1 MKEEAMK
8 FHHLGLAGLAVGL
21 VLTGCSKPAPQAEA
35 VRPVRSV
42 VLGSAA
48 GLAGSFHAGEIRA
61 RHEARLAFR
70 VGGKVVARLVDVGA
84 EVKAGQALARL
95 ESNDVELDLAARRAK
110 LAAAEADWKQNEA
123 DIRRYRELL
132 AQNFISQAEFD
143 RRTSALAAA
152 KGGYQSALATAQLG
166 ENQQRY
172 TTLNA
177 DRAGVVTFLD
187 AEVGQVVNAGQV
199 VARVA
204 EPGQREVVIAV
215 AESQLAALRAA
226 SGFAVQLGQSSKHY
240 RGSLREL
247 SPDADPVTRTYTAR
261 IALNDA
267 DGAVQLGMTARVFP
281 QGSGPAGLSVP
292 LSAVLDENNR
302 HYLWVISGK
311 DAQVKRTE
319 VKLAQVSSDTAWIA
333 SGAQTGQ
340 EVVTAGVHL
349 LRDGQ
354 PVRRLTADPA
364 QAVGTQAK

>member
-1 MKEEAMK
+1 MK

-21 VLTGCSKPAPQAEA
+21 ALTGCSKPAPQAEA

-48 GLAGSFHAGEIRA
+48 SQAGSFHAGEIRA

-95 ESNDVELDLAARRAK
+95 ESNDVALDLAARRAK

-152 KGGYQSALATAQLG
+152 KGGYEAALATAQLG
-166 ENQQRY
+166 ENQQHY

-177 DRAGVVTFLD
+177 DRAGVVTYLD
-187 AEVGQVVNAGQV
+187 AEIGQVVNAGQV

-204 EPGQREVVIAV
+204 EPGATTPPP
-215 AESQLAALRAA
+215 APPTGAAGPPATPSWPAWPAPAHPPWPWPATRPGKPRPSMPPAPCAATPCLPGSAGPTTTGNRPLMCCTTRKMAAACSLPHLPGRA
-226 SGFAVQLGQSSKHY
+226 
-240 RGSLREL
+240 
-247 SPDADPVTRTYTAR
+247 
-261 IALNDA
+261 
-267 DGAVQLGMTARVFP
+267 
-281 QGSGPAGLSVP
+281 
-292 LSAVLDENNR
+292 
-302 HYLWVISGK
+302 
-311 DAQVKRTE
+311 
-319 VKLAQVSSDTAWIA
+319 
-333 SGAQTGQ
+333 TG
-340 EVVTAGVHL
+340 
-349 LRDGQ
+349 
-354 PVRRLTADPA
+354 
-364 QAVGTQAK
+364 

>member
-1 MKEEAMK
+1 MK

-21 VLTGCSKPAPQAEA
+21 ALTGCSKPAPQAEA

-48 GLAGSFHAGEIRA
+48 SQAGSFHAGEIRA

-95 ESNDVELDLAARRAK
+95 ESNDVALDLAARRAK

-166 ENQQRY
+166 ENQQHY

-177 DRAGVVTFLD
+177 DRAGVVTYLD
-187 AEVGQVVNAGQV
+187 AEIGQVVNAGQV

-204 EPGQREVVIAV
+204 EPGQREAVIAV
-215 AESQLAALRAA
+215 AESQLAEVRAA
-226 SGFAVQLGQSSKHY
+226 RGFVVQVGQLPGQY
-240 RGSLREL
+240 QGVLREL
-247 SPDADPVTRTYTAR
+247 APDADSVSRTYTAR
-261 IALNDA
+261 ITLKDA
-267 DGAVQLGMTARVFP
+267 DDSVRLGMSARVYP
-281 QGSGPAGLSVP
+281 QGEAAAPLSVP

-302 HYLWVISGK
+302 HYLWLLDGK
-311 DAQVKRTE
+311 TPQVKRVE
-319 VKLAQVSSDTAWIA
+319 VKLAKVSSDTAWIA
-333 SGAQTGQ
+333 SGVRAGQ

-354 PVRRLTADPA
+354 TVRRLTHDPA
-364 QAVGTQAK
+364 QPVGTQAK